1 MFVLSHYLVCSD
13 DVVQTGSTSA
23 VQKSDLNSIDEVQ
36 VLHSGVSTVSIEKAG
51 LAALEKMLQNGLA
64 AAFAA
69 TVRLIAAS
77 NGRVIVTGLGKS
89 GHIGAKIAA
98 TFAST
103 GTPAFFV
110 HAAEANHG
118 DLGMISTNDI
128 IMALSW
134 SGETVELKGILNHSR
149 RFRIP
154 LVALTAGETSSL
166 GRQADILLLL
176 PRVDEACPHGLV
188 PTTSTVM
195 QLALGDALAIA
206 LLEARHFSASD
217 FKIFHPGGSLGASLR
232 YVGDIMHK
240 GDALPVVKTGTL
252 MPEAMKMLAAK
263 HLGCV
268 AVVDEKG
275 RLAGIVTDGDLARNI
290 TRDLSKVKVDD
301 VMTRS
306 PKTVRSDMIAAAAI
320 ALINQH
326 QISALLVTEHDKPVG
341 VVHFH
346 DLLRIGTA

>member
-1 MFVLSHYLVCSD
+1 MIR
-13 DVVQTGSTSA
+13 
-23 VQKSDLNSIDEVQ
+23 KSDVNLVDERKALRSA
-36 VLHSGVSTVSIEKAG
+36 LHTICVEKAG
-51 LAALEKMLQNGLA
+51 IAALEAALQNGMTDAFTA
-64 AAFAA
+64 A
-69 TVRLIAAS
+69 VRLIAAS
-77 NGRVIVTGLGKS
+77 SGRVIVTGLGKS
-89 GHIGAKIAA
+89 GHIGSKIAA
-98 TFAST
+98 TLAST

-118 DLGMISTNDI
+118 DLGMISKDDVLV
-128 IMALSW
+128 ALSW

-154 LVALTAGETSSL
+154 LVALTSGEASTL

-176 PRVDEACPHGLV
+176 PKVEEACPHGLA

-195 QLALGDALAIA
+195 QLALGDALAVT

-217 FKIFHPGGSLGASLR
+217 FKIYHPGGSLGASLR

-240 GDALPVVKTGTL
+240 GDGLPIVRTGTL
-252 MPEAMKMLAAK
+252 IPEAMQVLAAK

-268 AVVDEKG
+268 AVVNAGGK
-275 RLAGIVTDGDLARNI
+275 LAGIVTDGDLARNI
-290 TRDLSKVKVDD
+290 TRDLSHVSVDE

-306 PKTVRSDMIAAAAI
+306 PKTVGPGMIAAEAI
-320 ALINQH
+320 ALINHH
-326 QISALLVTEHDKPVG
+326 QISALLITEHDKPVG
-341 VVHFH
+341 VVTFH